1 MKKIMAKWLNEIWY
15 KDFFIGTWLV
25 PFSLVYID
33 VMRFRRWL
41 YKTGRKQVTKLSVP
55 VIIVGNITVGGTGKT
70 PLVIFLA
77 EQLKAAGFKV
87 GVISRGYG
95 GTSEQWPQL
104 VDKNSEAQLIG
115 DEPLLMARHLEC
127 PIAVSPIRAEAGQ
140 YLIDELGCDVII
152 SDDGLQHYALA
163 RDIEIAVIDGER
175 RFGNNFYLPAGPLR
189 EPQERLA
196 EVDFIVC
203 NGGEAEIDEIAM
215 QLEGDYALNMQT
227 QERRALSTFKG
238 LNCYAL
244 AGIGHPERFFTHL
257 AQYEL
262 EISSQAFPDHY
273 NFTAKDIMYKA
284 AEAIFMTEKDAVKC
298 QAFAS
303 DKHWT
308 VPVKASL
315 PSDFSARIIQKLS
328 KT

>member
-1 MKKIMAKWLNEIWY
+1 MEKIIAKWINNIWY

-25 PFSLVYID
+25 PFSLLYID

-77 EQLKAAGFKV
+77 QQLKTAGFKV
-87 GVISRGYG
+87 GVVSRGYG
-95 GTSEQWPQL
+95 GSAQQWPQL
-104 VDKNSEAQLIG
+104 VDKNSAAQFIG
-115 DEPLLMARHLEC
+115 DEPLLMARHLDC
-127 PIAVSPIRAEAGQ
+127 PVAVSPIRAEAAQ
-140 YLIDELGCDVII
+140 YLIDEHGCDVII

-203 NGGEAEIDEIAM
+203 NGGEAEEEEILM
-215 QLEGDYALNMQT
+215 QLEGAYAVNMQT
-227 QERRALSTFKG
+227 QERRALSEFSA
-238 LNCYAL
+238 LNCYAI
-244 AGIGHPERFFTHL
+244 AGIGNPARFFAHL
-257 AQYEL
+257 AQYQL
-262 EISSQAFPDHY
+262 KLITQAFPDHY
-273 NFTAKDIMYKA
+273 AFTASDIEYKS

-298 QAFAS
+298 QDFTS
-303 DKHWT
+303 DRHWY
-308 VPVKASL
+308 VPVEACL
-315 PSDFSARIIQKLS
+315 ALTFGEQIIKMLRS
-328 KT
+328 